1 MASYFHPSEYFFGIP
16 TCRVGNI
23 QYYRFRGRM
32 YSFGPHWPFSIAMF
46 ICILSIGGFFIFAVC
61 RELTWPHYLAGWV
74 CMLTTLYLFWSVLVQ
89 ECGVLTPFDY
99 QPYQIAPELNRELN
113 KTSHR
118 NSWIYHIF
126 SEILSKIVLICR
138 SSHEINFKISC

>member
-1 MASYFHPSEYFFGIP
+1 M
-16 TCRVGNI
+16 N
-23 QYYRFRGRM
+23 
-32 YSFGPHWPFSIAMF
+32 SFGPHWPFSIAMF

-99 QPYQIAPELNRELN
+99 QPYQIAPELNREFYYPAAKPQVCGLC
-113 KTSHR
+113 KAKQTVGSMHCD
-118 NSWIYHIF
+118 
-126 SEILSKIVLICR
+126 VCDV
-138 SSHEINFKISC
+138 